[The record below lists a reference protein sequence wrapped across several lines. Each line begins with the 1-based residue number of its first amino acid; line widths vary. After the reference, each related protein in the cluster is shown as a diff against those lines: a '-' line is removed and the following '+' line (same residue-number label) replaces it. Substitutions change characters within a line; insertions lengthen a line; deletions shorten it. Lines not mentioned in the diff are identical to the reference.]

1 MNTMNEN
8 AVLAVDRF
16 GRAITVPEGQPL
28 PDGAVEVDQET
39 WNKIVAGAPRVFTKE
54 INGRIQY
61 SVSQGGMT
69 WAPTFDP
76 GPGWVEVTDPD
87 EIDRILYEMDNP
99 SHSDDDGGGPE

>member
-54 INGRIQY
+54 VNGRIQY

-87 EIDRILYEMDNP
+87 EIDRILYEMNNP